1 MKLNIGLILLVLT
14 FGLFL
19 PEKTVAQ
26 LRIPRSIL
34 ATGGMELTSSANIIV
49 GTVGQPLIGVAGGSA
64 HILNGGFWYAQANA
78 MIVHITPPRTD
89 VGNQPKEYALY
100 NNYPN
105 PFNPATTLEYTL
117 MSPGEVS
124 LIIYNLLGQEITTL
138 VSEVQ
143 QAGYHKVVWDAANM
157 ASGVYLYRLRAGD
170 FVQTRKMLLLK

>member
-1 MKLNIGLILLVLT
+1 MKLKISFILLVLT

-19 PEKTVAQ
+19 SERTAAQ
-26 LRIPRSIL
+26 LRVPQSIL
-34 ATGGMELTSSANIIV
+34 SNGGAKLTGSANIIV

-78 MIVHITPPRTD
+78 MIVHITPPSTD

-143 QAGYHKVVWDAANM
+143 QAGYHKVVWDATNM
-157 ASGVYLYRLRAGD
+157 ASGVYLYRLQVGD